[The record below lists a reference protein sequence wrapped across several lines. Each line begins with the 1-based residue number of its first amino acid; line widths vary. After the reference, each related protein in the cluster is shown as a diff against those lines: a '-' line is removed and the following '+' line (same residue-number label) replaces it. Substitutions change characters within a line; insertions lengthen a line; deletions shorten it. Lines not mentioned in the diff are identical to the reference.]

1 MEIFLNDNQDKIKV
15 DTEYWYDFVIK
26 LAELL
31 KLKENSEISITFV
44 DNTEIQS
51 LNKTYRN
58 IDKATDVLSFPFDN
72 SFNLPVEVLGDI
84 VISTEKAVSQS
95 EEYENTLNREIGFLI
110 THGLL
115 HLLGYDHENIED
127 EKEMFALQKELLKD
141 FSF

>member
-1 MEIFLNDNQDKIKV
+1 MEIYLNDNQDKIKI

-26 LAELL
+26 LSSLL
-31 KLKENSEISITFV
+31 ELKENSEISITFV
-44 DNTEIQS
+44 DNQEIQN

-84 VISTEKAVSQS
+84 VISTEKAESQAK
-95 EEYENTLNREIGFLI
+95 EYENTLNREIGFLI

-115 HLLGYDHENIED
+115 HLLGYDHENEED
-127 EKEMFALQKELLKD
+127 EKEMFGLQKQLLKE
-141 FSF
+141 FTF

>member
-15 DTEYWYDFVIK
+15 DTEYWYDFVVK
-26 LAELL
+26 LAGIL
-31 KLKENSEISITFV
+31 KLKENTEISITFV
-44 DNTEIQS
+44 NNDEIQT

-84 VISTEKAVSQS
+84 VISTEKAVSQA
-95 EEYENTLNREIGFLI
+95 EEYDNTLNREIGFLI

-115 HLLGYDHENIED
+115 HLLGYDHQNPED
-127 EKEMFALQKELLKD
+127 EKEMFDLQKSLLKD